1 MCCVS
6 PSTDRRR
13 HRPPH
18 KTKPNQSNKPK
29 PKALHSIELMIM
41 IISPVL
47 LASTA
52 TSATRAAAATTTSS
66 SSIALLTRY
75 VFAVQYHG
83 GNFLGFTYQGQHG
96 EDCIVY
102 HKNGGINIHRSNKE
116 MQHPTILADLRGIE
130 SVEGRIR
137 KALDKLVGAN
147 NYSNIQVSSRTDRGV
162 HAWRNTFQVD
172 IRPREAVN
180 NVIEENSADDVIATQ
195 DRSYN
200 HLIATV
206 WCPKNLVNG
215 LNFYLN
221 RLSNHPSTTS
231 NEDDNDENDSSASH
245 CDVSQIGGLTKKRQR
260 YRKPIQLDDTPIFH
274 CHNQTLNS
282 AVRILSSAIA
292 PDVTIPNLRYNPNL
306 PECKVNNPKD
316 FPWDVRLTATRR
328 TYAYRILHSFEDGDD
343 GDTFH
348 SRSNSSGC
356 YEFGEELHRND
367 ATITVPNSHSSTCYD
382 SHPFEHDRVWR
393 IHEKDTRR
401 RYRST
406 KKNIVKG
413 LDIDA
418 MNHAA
423 KHLVGTHDFSSF
435 RGKGCQRSSPIVTL
449 EDVWIGQER
458 YHDNGDGGGI
468 LSAVWNRRRHRDAE
482 SKMNDT
488 VQLPV
493 LHINPSLHLITIVI
507 TGQSFLYRQVR
518 NMVACL
524 VDVGRGKLQPDRVKE
539 ILEKRDRRY
548 ASGMAPAQ
556 GLFLVDVEHGEF
568 KF

>member
-1 MCCVS
+1 M
-6 PSTDRRR
+6 
-13 HRPPH
+13 
-18 KTKPNQSNKPK
+18 
-29 PKALHSIELMIM
+29 
-41 IISPVL
+41 ISPVL
-47 LASTA
+47 LTSTA
-52 TSATRAAAATTTSS
+52 TSAARTAAATTTASS
-66 SSIALLTRY
+66 SLSSISLFTRY

-96 EDCIVY
+96 EDCVVY
-102 HKNGGINIHRSNKE
+102 NKNESINIHKSNKE
-116 MQHPTILADLRGIE
+116 TQHKMMVADLRGIE

-147 NYSNIQVSSRTDRGV
+147 NYTNIQVSSRTDRGV

-172 IRPREAVN
+172 VRPRGAVN
-180 NVIEENSADDVIATQ
+180 NVNDENSATDDAIATSA
-195 DRSYN
+195 RSSN
-200 HLIATV
+200 HLTATV

-221 RLSNHPSTTS
+221 RLSNRPSTTS
-231 NEDDNDENDSSASH
+231 NAGDNDENDSSASN
-245 CDVSQIGGLTKKRQR
+245 CNESQIGGLTKKRQR
-260 YRKPIQLDDTPIFH
+260 YRTPTKAVQFNDTPILH
-274 CHNQTLNS
+274 RHNQTLNS

-292 PDVTIPNLRYNPNL
+292 PDVTIPNKRHNPNL
-306 PECKVNNPKD
+306 PECKINNPKD

-328 TYAYRILHSFEDGDD
+328 TYAYRILHSFEDEGDD

-348 SRSNSSGC
+348 SRSDTSGC

-393 IHEKDTRR
+393 IHEKETRR
-401 RYRST
+401 RYKST
-406 KKNIVKG
+406 KQNIVKG

-423 KHLVGTHDFSSF
+423 KYLVGTHDFSSF

-449 EDVWIGQER
+449 EDVWIDQER
-458 YHDNGDGGGI
+458 YHDNDGHGGGI
-468 LSAVWNRRRHRDAE
+468 LSAVWNRRRHHEVDN
-482 SKMNDT
+482 KMNGKE
-488 VQLPV
+488 LPV

-556 GLFLVDVEHGEF
+556 GLFLVDVEHGEI